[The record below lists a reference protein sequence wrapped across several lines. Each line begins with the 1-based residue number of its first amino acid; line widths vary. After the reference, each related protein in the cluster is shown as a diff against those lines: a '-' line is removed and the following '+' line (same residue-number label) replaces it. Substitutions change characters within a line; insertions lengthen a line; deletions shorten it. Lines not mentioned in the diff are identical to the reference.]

1 MFSALRRRINQPL
14 QRLPIRLRL
23 AASVA
28 VVAFVILVVFGVAV
42 GRLEAHR
49 LNRDFNQQVYSNAQI
64 AVHGRGRGLG
74 IVDGNVTPPVATLVG
89 DVGAVVEVFTL
100 SGPPAVAKS
109 ASVNLGNPLDAPQ
122 QHDYNGYSVVTLPVL
137 FGPGSQG
144 YFQYAQPLASV
155 EGEIDDLQLLL
166 FLGVLI
172 GTLLAFAAGSL
183 VARRAMAPIAGL
195 TAAASEIA
203 RTGNPDRTLPEP
215 VADDEIAELSRT
227 LTGMLTSLSN
237 ARNETEAAL
246 ERQREFVADASHELR
261 TPLTSVLANL
271 ELLVD
276 SLRGPDREAAASALR
291 STQRM
296 RRLVGDLLLLARTD
310 SAQTP
315 VTRER
320 LDLADVVV
328 EAASE
333 LEPAAADHAIEL
345 DVESTPLLGNRDD
358 LQRVATNLI
367 ENALRHTPPGTHVT
381 ATTCTRP
388 DGSAELVVADDG
400 PGISPDARASLFD
413 RFVRGSGDR
422 GGSFGLGLA
431 IVAAVTQAH
440 GGSVTVDESPHG
452 GARFTVRLPASA
464 PQTPPLEAERTA
476 PLTQA

>member
-14 QRLPIRLRL
+14 SRWPIRLRL
-23 AASVA
+23 ATSVA
-28 VVAFVILVVFGVAV
+28 LVAFLILMVFAAVIGQIN
-42 GRLEAHR
+42 AHR
-49 LNRDFNQQVYSNAQI
+49 QWNEFDNQVTSQAQSIAGSLHPSYATGQLEFGSYNSYANINNAAI
-64 AVHGRGRGLG
+64 R
-74 IVDGNVTPPVATLVG
+74 IFTVDGSPVGNTPDAPEMGSPLRATNNVNGYRVATV
-89 DVGAVVEVFTL
+89 DQA
-100 SGPPAVAKS
+100 
-109 ASVNLGNPLDAPQ
+109 
-122 QHDYNGYSVVTLPVL
+122 
-137 FGPGSQG
+137 FGPGESNTILV
-144 YFQYAQPLASV
+144 QYGVPTAATAS
-155 EGEIDDLQLLL
+155 EIAGLRLIL
-166 FLGVLI
+166 FLGAFI
-172 GTLLAFAAGSL
+172 GTALAFGAGAL
-183 VARRAMAPIAGL
+183 VARRAMTPVAQL
-195 TAAASEIA
+195 TATAAEIE
-203 RTGNPDRTLPEP
+203 RTRDPDTTLPTP

-227 LTGMLTSLSN
+227 LTGMLTSLSD